1 MERGKGHSGRQ
12 IAKTCATEFK
22 ATNSSAILGGQG
34 GQVGGNDEK

>member
-1 MERGKGHSGRQ
+1 MERGKGLPDRHK
-12 IAKTCATEFK
+12 AKTCATELK